1 LGEDNA
7 AELLEKTLN
16 EEKETDGKLT
26 QLAEEINA
34 SAKSEGGEE
43 QEEEEEKEEGEA
55 TPIRK
60 GKSRSAHA

>member
-1 LGEDNA
+1 
-7 AELLEKTLN
+7 LN